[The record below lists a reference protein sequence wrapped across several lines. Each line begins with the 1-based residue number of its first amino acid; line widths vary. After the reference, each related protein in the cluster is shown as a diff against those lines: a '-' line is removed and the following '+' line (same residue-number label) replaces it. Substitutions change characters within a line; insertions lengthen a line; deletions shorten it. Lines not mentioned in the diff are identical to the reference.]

1 MSRFPQTHMNEEIR
15 YAQASAKAEIRAVER
30 WYNRRRSQIMQELDR
45 INNAYYEK
53 TSEINTKWAQ
63 YISELSEV
71 HEEEE
76 HKDAGP
82 IHVDELATP
91 NQEVNSIPSDDDL
104 MAMESG
110 IPRGDRPMTL
120 SELAP
125 EPVAPFRNDAPMTLS
140 ELATVSEDEDD
151 NNYDRSTQ
159 MSISELEM
167 ESEVDD
173 DESVVS
179 VYNQRPRGVSNLD
192 LSDDEYDEYHA
203 DHPSAVLYDARNLP
217 MHLQEMEIH
226 AGYDEAYSLGSED
239 DDSEHPYVPR
249 HVAIVSD
256 DEDDHPE
263 ENNNEET
270 EYDEN
275 AMEIC
280 S

>member
-1 MSRFPQTHMNEEIR
+1 MSRFPQNHMTEEIR
-15 YAQASAKAEIRAVER
+15 YAQASAKAEIRAIER
-30 WYNRRRSQIMQELDR
+30 WYNTRRSQIMQELDS

-63 YISELSEV
+63 YILELSEV

-82 IHVDELATP
+82 MHVDELATP
-91 NQEVNSIPSDDDL
+91 NQEVNEIPSDDVL

-110 IPRGDRPMTL
+110 IPKGDRPMTL
-120 SELAP
+120 SELAT
-125 EPVAPFRNDAPMTLS
+125 EPVAPCHNDAPMTLS
-140 ELATVSEDEDD
+140 ELATVSDDEYD
-151 NNYDRSTQ
+151 NNYHRSTQ
-159 MSISELEM
+159 MSLSDLEM
-167 ESEVDD
+167 ESEV
-173 DESVVS
+173 
-179 VYNQRPRGVSNLD
+179 
-192 LSDDEYDEYHA
+192 DDEYDEYHA

-217 MHLQEMEIH
+217 IHLQELEIH
-226 AGYDEAYSLGSED
+226 TGYDEAYSLESED
-239 DDSEHPYVPR
+239 DDSEHPYVHR

-263 ENNNEET
+263 EN
-270 EYDEN
+270 

>member
-1 MSRFPQTHMNEEIR
+1 MTEEIR
-15 YAQASAKAEIRAVER
+15 YAQTSAKAEIRSLER
-30 WYNRRRSQIMQELDR
+30 WYNTRRSQIMQELEC
-45 INNAYYEK
+45 INNTYYEQ

-63 YISELSEV
+63 YILELSEV
-71 HEEEE
+71 HQEEE

-82 IHVDELATP
+82 MHVDELATP
-91 NQEVNSIPSDDDL
+91 NQEVNEIPSDDDL

-110 IPRGDRPMTL
+110 IPRVDRPMTL
-120 SELAP
+120 SELAT
-125 EPVAPFRNDAPMTLS
+125 EPVAPCHNDAPMTLS
-140 ELATVSEDEDD
+140 ELAIVSDDEDD
-151 NNYDRSTQ
+151 NNYNRSTQ
-159 MSISELEM
+159 MSLSELEM

-173 DESVVS
+173 DDESVVS
-179 VYNQRPRGVSNLD
+179 VYNPTPRGVANLD
-192 LSDDEYDEYHA
+192 LSDDEYDEYHG
-203 DHPSAVLYDARNLP
+203 DRPSAVLYDARNLS

-226 AGYDEAYSLGSED
+226 AGYDEVYSLESED

-275 AMEIC
+275 AMLINTNTL
-280 S
+280 

>member
-1 MSRFPQTHMNEEIR
+1 MSEEIR
-15 YAQASAKAEIRAVER
+15 YAQASAKAEIRSLER
-30 WYNRRRSQIMQELDR
+30 WYNTRRSQIMQELDS

-63 YISELSEV
+63 YISELCEV
-71 HEEEE
+71 HQEEE
-76 HKDAGP
+76 HRDAGP
-82 IHVDELATP
+82 MHVDELATP
-91 NQEVNSIPSDDDL
+91 VQEVNEIPSDDDL

-110 IPRGDRPMTL
+110 IPRGDRTMTL

-125 EPVAPFRNDAPMTLS
+125 EPVAPCPNDAPMTLS
-140 ELATVSEDEDD
+140 ELATVSDDEDD
-151 NNYDRSTQ
+151 NNYHHSTQ

-167 ESEVDD
+167 DSEVDDD

-179 VYNQRPRGVSNLD
+179 VYNPTPRGVANLD

-203 DHPSAVLYDARNLP
+203 DHPSAVLYDARFDNS
-217 MHLQEMEIH
+217 MHLQELEIH
-226 AGYDEAYSLGSED
+226 AGYDEAYSLESED
-239 DDSEHPYVPR
+239 DDSEHQYVHR

-256 DEDDHPE
+256 DEDDHHE

-275 AMEIC
+275 AMLINTL
-280 S
+280 